1 MSSSLQD
8 FESTWALSPKKDA
21 KSFARLAWL
30 QLLRKG
36 QLPSLPELHAAIQRF
51 ASSESW
57 QRVGNWLREQRWL
70 DPLRPFKQVS
80 QGRSQ
85 TLRKALQAR
94 EEREQRQHEAWRAN
108 KARLRPEFEAFA
120 AKLPP
125 VANDAM
131 PFGIWLHLHSLN
143 CAPSADDVPAGT
155 TQSIS
160 NFLHD
165 YKRWRPNTEYKMQ
178 QETPLDARKDSE
190 KRCRSVR
197 EILENMTAPFHAEKT
212 FGVPDFSVIGC
223 V

>member
-131 PFGIWLHLHSLN
+131 PFGIWLHLHSQKR
-143 CAPSADDVPAGT
+143 APSADEVPPGNT
-155 TQSIS
+155 LGIVE
-160 NFLHD
+160 FLHD
-165 YKRWRPNTEYKMQ
+165 YKQRRQTAEYRRQ
-178 QETPLDARKDSE
+178 RETPLNDRKE
-190 KRCRSVR
+190 AGNPCRSVG
-197 EILENMTAPFHAEKT
+197 EILKGMGAT
-212 FGVPDFSVIGC
+212 FRRESVFSAPDFSITAYT
-223 V
+223 